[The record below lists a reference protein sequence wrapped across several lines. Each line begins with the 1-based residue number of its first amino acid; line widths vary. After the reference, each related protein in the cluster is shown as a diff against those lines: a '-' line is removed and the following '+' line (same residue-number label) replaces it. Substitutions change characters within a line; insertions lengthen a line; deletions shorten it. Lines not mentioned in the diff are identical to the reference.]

1 MDKVNIVDESGNTK
15 EVNFITILTLE
26 KYNSSYLVYTEAEL
40 TDGNNIVSFGKIKE
54 KNDSLYL
61 ENIPQE
67 ELPDLQNEL
76 RKELYHG

>member
-1 MDKVNIVDESGNTK
+1 MDKINIVDANGNTK

-26 KYNSSYLVYTEAEL
+26 KYNSSYLVYAENEL

-76 RKELYHG
+76 RKELYHE